1 MNIMTAKKA
10 KEMAKQAETNRFE
23 EFKKIFYDEK
33 YCENFNIAVQ
43 EAAMNG
49 KDRAMVPFPQGYI
62 EEAIKYFETSLGFM
76 TVTTSKPGLLYVGW

>member
-10 KEMAKQAETNRFE
+10 KEMVERAEANRFE

-33 YCENFNIAVQ
+33 YYENFNIAVQ

-49 KDRAMVPFPQGYI
+49 KDRALVPFPRDYLK
-62 EEAIKYFETSLGFM
+62 EAVGYFEDSLGF
-76 TVTTSKPGLLYVGW
+76 VTAGTSKPGFIYVGW